1 LYLSTVDIFEFI
13 GKLANPEMIIHYGG
27 LALLLITIFAE
38 NGLIIGFFLPGD
50 SLLFISGLI
59 CASQP
64 ELLGLPIELLMF
76 YLFIS
81 AVAGCTFGYWF
92 GRHFGKKTLERKE
105 NWLFKRKY
113 VDMTSDFY
121 QRHGGKTLILGR
133 YLPIIRTFA
142 PILAGVI
149 KVEFKSFMFYN
160 IIGGAMWIGTIT
172 SAGYFLGQFEIV
184 KNNIDWII
192 LGFVIVTTAILTN
205 TYLIQQRRKKKQLEK
220 ES

>member
-1 LYLSTVDIFEFI
+1 VDIFEFI

>member
-1 LYLSTVDIFEFI
+1 MEFFEFI

-64 ELLGLPIELLMF
+64 DLLGVPVELLMF
-76 YLFIS
+76 YLFLA
-81 AVAGCTFGYWF
+81 AVSGCTFGYWF
-92 GRHFGKKTLERKE
+92 GHRLGKKALERKE
-105 NWLFKRKY
+105 SWLFKKKY
-113 VDMTSDFY
+113 VDLTSDFY

-149 KVEFKSFMFYN
+149 KVEFKTFMFYN
-160 IIGGAMWIGTIT
+160 ILGGAMWIATIT

-184 KNNIDWII
+184 KQNIDWII
-192 LGFVIVTTAILTN
+192 FGFVIVTTGILAN
-205 TYLIQQRRKKKQLEK
+205 TYIRQQRRKKKNQVD